1 LLFNER
7 GTARLMKKKFAKL
20 SKREREKVEAAYH
33 RMNPKDLDEAM
44 SAATRQSPNAIR
56 LPSRLV
62 DKLKTVAKLE
72 GEAEYQTMVKT
83 WIEERLQQEAKVA
96 R

>member
-1 LLFNER
+1 
-7 GTARLMKKKFAKL
+7 MKKKFAKL
-20 SKREREKVEAAYH
+20 SKREQEKVEASYH
-33 RMNPKDLDEAM
+33 RMNPEDLDEAM

-62 DKLKTVAKLE
+62 DKLRTVAKLE
-72 GEAEYQTMVKT
+72 GKAEYQTMVKT
-83 WIEERLQQEAKVA
+83 WIEERLQEKAKLA

>member
-1 LLFNER
+1 LGIEAAEK
-7 GTARLMKKKFAKL
+7 TKAMKKKIAKL
-20 SKREREKVEAAYH
+20 SKREQERVETAYH
-33 RMNPKDLDEAM
+33 RMNPEDLDEAM

-72 GEAEYQTMVKT
+72 GEAEYRTMVKT
-83 WIEERLQQEAKVA
+83 WIEERLQQEAKLV

>member
-1 LLFNER
+1 LGIEAEEK
-7 GTARLMKKKFAKL
+7 TKAMKKKSAKL
-20 SKREREKVEAAYH
+20 SKREQEKVEAAYH
-33 RMNPKDLDEAM
+33 RMNPENLDEAM

-72 GEAEYQTMVKT
+72 GEVEYQTMVKT
-83 WIEERLQQEAKVA
+83 WIEERLQQEPKLA

>member
-1 LLFNER
+1 
-7 GTARLMKKKFAKL
+7 MKKKFAKL
-20 SKREREKVEAAYH
+20 SKKEQEKAEAAYH
-33 RMNPKDLDEAM
+33 RINPEDLDEAM

-56 LPSRLV
+56 LPGRLV
-62 DKLKTVAKLE
+62 DKLKTVARLE

-83 WIEERLQQEAKVA
+83 WIEERLQQEAKLA

>member
-1 LLFNER
+1 
-7 GTARLMKKKFAKL
+7 MKKKFAKL
-20 SKREREKVEAAYH
+20 SKREQEKVESEYH
-33 RMNPKDLDEAM
+33 RMKPEESDETM

-62 DKLKTVAKLE
+62 EKLKTMAKVE
-72 GEAEYQTMVKT
+72 GEAEYQTMVRT
-83 WIEERLQQEAKVA
+83 WIEERLQQEADA

>member
-1 LLFNER
+1 
-7 GTARLMKKKFAKL
+7 MKKKIAKL
-20 SKREREKVEAAYH
+20 SKREQEKVEAAYH
-33 RMNPKDLDEAM
+33 RMNPEDFDEAM
-44 SAATRQSPNAIR
+44 SAATRKSPNAIR

-72 GEAEYQTMVKT
+72 GEAEYRTMVKT
-83 WIEERLQQEAKVA
+83 WIEERLQQEAKLV

>member
-1 LLFNER
+1 
-7 GTARLMKKKFAKL
+7 MKKKFAKL
-20 SKREREKVEAAYH
+20 SKREQEKVESEYH
-33 RMNPKDLDEAM
+33 RMKPEEFDETM

-62 DKLKTVAKLE
+62 EKLKTMAEVE
-72 GEAEYQTMVKT
+72 GEAEYQTMVRT
-83 WIEERLQQEAKVA
+83 WIEERLQQEAEA